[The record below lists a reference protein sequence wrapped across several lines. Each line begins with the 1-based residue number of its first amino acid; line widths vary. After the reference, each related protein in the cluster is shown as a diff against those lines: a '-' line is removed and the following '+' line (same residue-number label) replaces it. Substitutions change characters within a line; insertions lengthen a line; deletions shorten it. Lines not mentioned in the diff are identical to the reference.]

1 MFNSPHSHVVIGSLG
16 ILGPNVWIFNYID
29 YLSGLTD
36 IVAYAFLSIF
46 NKLIM
51 ANEDEAARFLF
62 LFTSLALCSLLASG
76 FSCMVNS
83 KPQSTKATSG
93 ELKTF

>member
-1 MFNSPHSHVVIGSLG
+1 MVIGSLG
-16 ILGPNVWIFNYID
+16 SFGPNVWIFNYID
-29 YLSGLTD
+29 YLSGLADT
-36 IVAYAFLSIF
+36 IAYAFLSMF

-76 FSCMVNS
+76 FSFMVNS
-83 KPQSTKATSG
+83 KPQSAKTTSG